1 VTAPG
6 AEARV
11 FVGAGGGVRALGAG
25 AAHPVHRPADHV
37 AALAVVT
44 HVVLGHPGPQLVLGE
59 AAAHPAGAGP
69 DQLAVV
75 ARLVAVAVPVYA
87 GHREEVDLVPEP
99 GVQRRLP
106 VGGA

>member
-1 VTAPG
+1 MTAPG

-44 HVVLGHPGPQLVLGE
+44 HVV
-59 AAAHPAGAGP
+59 PATA
-69 DQLAVV
+69 
-75 ARLVAVAVPVYA
+75 
-87 GHREEVDLVPEP
+87 
-99 GVQRRLP
+99 QRDII
-106 VGGA
+106 VTS